1 MKTLY
6 NNYNATSLSFLFAVL
21 LNSCGSTAP
30 LLSMPIENIDQIAV
44 KVSGLSDKQKQTWG
58 HLDLIKDSIPGTSL
72 NLAYE
77 KLVKKDGKNIWLY
90 DFDRFF
96 CNFYFGLYI

>member
-6 NNYNATSLSFLFAVL
+6 NNYNATSLSFLVAVL

-30 LLSMPIENIDQIAV
+30 LLFKPIENIDQTAV
-44 KVSGLSDKQKQTWG
+44 KLSGLSDKQKQTWS

-77 KLVKKDGKNIWLY
+77 KLVKNKNWSGSEKTISSELE
-90 DFDRFF
+90 FRHRV
-96 CNFYFGLYI
+96 NI